1 MCHPVIGYPEV
12 ADALTAKGEETDAPE
27 PGVLK
32 VTVTPADAT
41 ALVSNDRPNSENKN
55 FPSWSFNMH

>member
-1 MCHPVIGYPEV
+1 VIGYPEV

-27 PGVLK
+27 PGELS

-41 ALVSNDRPNSENKN
+41 ALVSNDRPNSENRN
-55 FPSWSFNMH
+55 FPSWSFMML